1 VFSRRSALI
10 SKVENMFL
18 GQYDHTIDEKGRLII
33 PARYR
38 EQLEAGAYITRGFDQ
53 NLIVLTASHFEQIYQ
68 RVNQMSITDPSARQ
82 LRRLMFSNADL
93 LQFDKS
99 GRILIPQFLRES
111 ACLNSNVVVVG
122 VGDYFEVW
130 SAEEWAKQSEQLNDS
145 ETNAQRFSALNL

>member
-1 VFSRRSALI
+1 
-10 SKVENMFL
+10 MFF

-68 RVNQMSITDPSARQ
+68 RVNQMSITDLSARQ

-99 GRILIPQFLRES
+99 GRILIPQFLRDT
-111 ACLNSNVVVVG
+111 ARLVTNVVVVG

-130 SAEEWAKQSEQLNDS
+130 SAEEWAKQSEQLNDA

>member
-1 VFSRRSALI
+1 
-10 SKVENMFL
+10 MFL

-33 PARYR
+33 PVRYR

-68 RVNQMSITDPSARQ
+68 RVNQMSITDLSARQ

-99 GRILIPQFLRES
+99 GRILIPQFLRDT
-111 ACLNSNVVVVG
+111 ARLVTNVVVVG

-130 SAEEWAKQSEQLNDS
+130 SAEEWAKQSEQLNDV